1 MKSSDDV
8 QTDVTQTVV
17 THPFD
22 DVTQQPSESQSP
34 NETPYGYIT
43 QQEAPQETLSLLP
56 ALTLPSC
63 HFSHATNTR
72 SRLIAACAANDDEIN
87 FIEADVLYSS
97 SMLPFMTAIS
107 SLHDSKQDP
116 NQGFAVL
123 GHSPSDLTKADAE
136 IRDLLSFSLE
146 SQKGIKI
153 DIKNYQAI
161 QPCLD
166 AIHEMDEASNDGTG
180 KASWR
185 LMRFYRSSP
194 SSSFDIPAIMI
205 NADILTGTGPV
216 CVFNST
222 SSKLSRREQV
232 QEARQFITTVGE
244 AVPYA
249 ILSLGWTTERE
260 GLGYSEEMID
270 DMEQVLEG
278 FVDMGLQV
286 TLAVRAS
293 YVRSSIHL
301 LSRFLKHQT
310 VSFTVWSNCKL
321 SKGEE
326 EWIRSTLP
334 SDRTAYDL
342 PRDESG
348 GGNDDEEEEGILKR
362 LTLLEAAGIGA
373 VVAGVVAA
381 AFLFLLKRK
390 A

>member
-1 MKSSDDV
+1 MSSYDVTHQTDDV
-8 QTDVTQTVV
+8 NV
-17 THPFD
+17 THH
-22 DVTQQPSESQSP
+22 
-34 NETPYGYIT
+34 ETPYGYIT

-56 ALTLPSC
+56 ALTLSSC
-63 HFSHATNTR
+63 RFSHATNTR
-72 SRLIAACAANDDEIN
+72 SFLTAACAANDDEIN
-87 FIEADVLYSS
+87 FIEADVLYASS
-97 SMLPFMTAIS
+97 IPSFMTAIS
-107 SLHDSKQDP
+107 SLDSKHDP
-116 NQGFAVL
+116 MHQGFAVL

-153 DIKNYQAI
+153 DIKNHQAV

-166 AIHEMDEASNDGTG
+166 AIQEMDNASNDGTG

-205 NADILTGTGPV
+205 NADILTGTGPA

-222 SSKLSRREQV
+222 VSKLSRREQI
-232 QEARQFITTVGE
+232 QEARRFITTVGE

-249 ILSLGWTTERE
+249 ILSLGWTTEKE
-260 GLGYSEEMID
+260 GLGYTEEMIH
-270 DMEQVLEG
+270 DMEQVLDG

-293 YVRSSIHL
+293 YVRSSINL

-310 VSFTVWSNCKL
+310 VSFTVWSNCSL

-326 EWIRSTLP
+326 EWIRNTLP
-334 SDRTAYDL
+334 ADRTAYDL
-342 PRDESG
+342 PRKKDG
-348 GGNDDEEEEGILKR
+348 GGDGEEEEEERIIKR
-362 LTLLEAAGIGA
+362 FTLLEAAGIGA
-373 VVAGVVAA
+373 VVAGVVATV
-381 AFLFLLKRK
+381 FLFLLKRK
-390 A
+390 V